1 MKRSVL
7 VVEDDDLELATLSL
21 AISGA
26 GYRVVALPG
35 VSEALDAIE
44 AESFDAAIID
54 WSLGRDLGLAVLWEL
69 RKRQP
74 NCVRILCT
82 GHTETPVLV
91 GAVNHG
97 EISRVIAKP
106 YRIGELL
113 GSLAAALESAEQLQQ
128 RAANRAGSRKAEE
141 LLKLEE
147 AILPEHLGVA
157 VQPIVQARRRD
168 QPVFFEALIRPRHP
182 DFDTPVRLLEAAD
195 RHDRVLEVTMACLR
209 TALDLVPSL
218 PVDVGLFI
226 NLHPLQL
233 GSPRELIDLLEPYR
247 ADASRITLEIT
258 ERSRLESTPHWQESL
273 RGLQELGFAVA
284 VDDLGAGYNS
294 LSILADLQPDF
305 MKLDMSLVR
314 SLDQRPR
321 KRRLVQLMTQFG
333 AATGCRVIAEG
344 VETPQ
349 EEKALRDCGVELLQG
364 YLLGRPAPAL
374 WASRGEGRTA

>member
-7 VVEDDDLELATLSL
+7 VVEDDDLELATLRL

-26 GYRVVALPG
+26 GYRVVALPS
-35 VSEALDAIE
+35 VSQALEAIQS
-44 AESFDAAIID
+44 ESFDAAIID
-54 WSLGRDLGLAVLWEL
+54 WSLGGDVGLAVLWEL
-69 RKRQP
+69 RRRQP

-97 EISRVIAKP
+97 EIARVIAKP
-106 YRIGELL
+106 YRVGELL
-113 GSLAAALESAEQLQQ
+113 GSLAEALASAEQLQQ
-128 RAANRAGSRKAEE
+128 RAANRLGSRKAEE
-141 LLKLEE
+141 LQHLEQ
-147 AILPEHLGVA
+147 AILPENLGIA
-157 VQPIVQARRRD
+157 VQPIVPAQRRD
-168 QPVFFEALIRPRHP
+168 QPAFFEALIRPRHP
-182 DFDTPVRLLEAAD
+182 RFDNPGKLLHAAD
-195 RHDRVLEVTMACLR
+195 QHDRVLEVTMACLR

-218 PVDVGLFI
+218 PDAVGLFI
-226 NLHPLQL
+226 NLHPRQL
-233 GSPRELIDLLEPYR
+233 GSPQRLIDMLAPYR

-273 RGLQELGFAVA
+273 EGLQELGFAVA

-314 SLDQRPR
+314 ALDQHPR

-333 AATGCRVIAEG
+333 AATSCRVIAEG
-344 VETPQ
+344 VETPH
-349 EEKALRDCGVELLQG
+349 EERALVDCGVELLQG

-374 WASRGEGRTA
+374 WAADRGSRSA